1 MVPTS
6 LQEFCQIPILCP
18 FLMMENVGKNP
29 LRKVCFIRS
38 NNQSWI
44 HELWFF
50 STNLSAFFLNELK
63 IIGFIK
69 IISYIGTFCL
79 FWFSNQNQIWIGRLK
94 QASNF
99 VKMFRIRRFVN
110 SGLVT
115 WSDELVQSFC
125 VWGCQKCWFSTN
137 WTFYFRQFSPKNLDA
152 HRRCKIQGTPRSR
165 HCKRLVF
172 QKKNM

>member
-1 MVPTS
+1 MVPTN
-6 LQEFCQIPILCP
+6 LQEFCQIPILYP

-38 NNQSWI
+38 NNQSWF
-44 HELWFF
+44 HEFWFLFHEFECFF
-50 STNLSAFFLNELK
+50 SQWVENYWFYKDKQKHWHFLSILILKPKSDLN
-63 IIGFIK
+63 
-69 IISYIGTFCL
+69 
-79 FWFSNQNQIWIGRLK
+79 RLK

-110 SGLVT
+110 SGLVP

-125 VWGCQKCWFSTN
+125 VWGCQKCWFSTS
-137 WTFYFRQFSPKNLDA
+137 WTFYFRQFNPKNIDA

-165 HCKRLVF
+165 HCKRFVF